1 MASGVVEVVA
11 LLGSIKGGFRRS
23 CAARAVVNQVAAA
36 VEDKPGPAQEI
47 GLKSCGFQGQY
58 AALIAGRFG
67 GFSKDFH
74 AFAYVVKK
82 PTRNMTT
89 SATFRALSPI

>member
-36 VEDKPGPAQEI
+36 VEDKPGPA
-47 GLKSCGFQGQY
+47 SH
-58 AALIAGRFG
+58 ALP
-67 GFSKDFH
+67 SMPS
-74 AFAYVVKK
+74 V
-82 PTRNMTT
+82 T
-89 SATFRALSPI
+89 